1 MIYKLIPASVL
12 VVAIMPTTQLSAQP
26 IDTLRV
32 MTFNVWSGEGTQA
45 GRNKLREIMLAGG
58 ADIIGVQELDDSA
71 GRSIAAAMGFHYYQ
85 QSGGDIQ
92 VISRYPIVAHSPGNL
107 GVNIALSP
115 MQNVWL
121 FNAHLAPYPYQPYDL
136 QDGILPKNENAV
148 IAAANSAR
156 GGQVT
161 TYLNDMTDALGSG
174 LPVFFTGDFNE
185 PSFLDWTAEAASA
198 TPRPFDLKVEYPA
211 SKRIVDVGMTD
222 SFRAV
227 RPDEV
232 NDTAY
237 TWTPGYPYPTIS
249 ANEVHDRID
258 IIYHAGPGV
267 LATSAFTVGPL
278 DGDPNTHF
286 SVAGYN
292 ADHRAVV
299 VTYDVPGCSSPVDLN
314 GDCSLD
320 VADWSMFRNGQFGDM
335 TGLTRAQAFALGDL
349 NGDFR
354 NDHADFLIFK
364 RAFEAVH
371 GANAFAALLA
381 GVPEPSTT
389 ILVASAAFISS
400 RAGARTRRSR
410 IRAMKAG
417 ASTRPTVRRAGL

>member
-1 MIYKLIPASVL
+1 MHRLSQTAVL
-12 VVAIMPTTQLSAQP
+12 LVAIVPVTQLSAQP
-26 IDTLRV
+26 IDSLRI
-32 MTFNVWSGEGTQA
+32 MTFNVWTGEGTQA
-45 GRNKLREIMLAGG
+45 GRDKLREIMLASG
-58 ADIIGVQELDDSA
+58 ADIIGVQELGDSA

-92 VISRYPIVAHSPGNL
+92 VVSRYPIVAHSPGNL

-115 MQNVWL
+115 TQNVWL
-121 FNAHLAPYPYQPYDL
+121 FNAHLAAYPYQPYDL
-136 QDGILPKNENAV
+136 QDGNLPKNENAV

-161 TYLNDMTDALGSG
+161 TYLNDMANALGSG

-198 TPRPFDLKVEYPA
+198 TPRTFDLKVQYPA
-211 SKRIVDVGMTD
+211 SKRIVDAGMTD

-232 NDTAY
+232 SDTAY
-237 TWTPGYPYPTIS
+237 TWTPGYPYPTITS
-249 ANEVHDRID
+249 NEVHDRID

-267 LATSAFTVGPL
+267 TATSAFNVGPL
-278 DGDPNTHF
+278 DGNPNTHL

-299 VTYDVPGCSSPVDLN
+299 VEYTISGCSLFADLN
-314 GDCSLD
+314 SDCSLD
-320 VADWSMFRNGQFGDM
+320 SADWNMFRNGQFRDL
-335 TGLTRAQAFALGDL
+335 TGLTPAQAFAMGDL

-354 NDHADFLIFK
+354 NNHADFVIFK
-364 RAFEAVH
+364 DAFEAAN
-371 GANAFAALLA
+371 GANAFAALFA
-381 GVPEPSTT
+381 EVPEPST
-389 ILVASAAFISS
+389 ILMAIVV
-400 RAGARTRRSR
+400 AGAGL
-410 IRAMKAG
+410 IL
-417 ASTRPTVRRAGL
+417 RRAGL

>member
-1 MIYKLIPASVL
+1 MIHKFIPTAL
-12 VVAIMPTTQLSAQP
+12 LLVAIAQSTQLSAQTV
-26 IDTLRV
+26 DSLRI

-45 GRNKLREIMLAGG
+45 GRDKLREIMLAGG

-92 VISRYPIVAHSPGNL
+92 VISRYPIVAPSPGNL

-115 MQNVWL
+115 TQNVWL
-121 FNAHLAPYPYQPYDL
+121 FNAHLAAYPYQPYDL
-136 QDGILPKNENAV
+136 QDGILPKNETAV

-161 TYLNDMTDALGSG
+161 TYLNDMSVALGSG

-185 PSFLDWTAEAASA
+185 PSHLDWTAEAAAA

-211 SKRIVDVGMTD
+211 SKRIVDAGMID

-227 RPDEV
+227 RPGEV
-232 NDTAY
+232 SDTAY

-249 ANEVHDRID
+249 SNEVHDRID
-258 IIYHAGPGV
+258 IIYHKGPGV
-267 LATSAFTVGPL
+267 TATSAFNIGPL
-278 DGDPNTHF
+278 DGNPNTHL

-299 VTYDVPGCSSPVDLN
+299 VQYTIPEVGCSLLVDLN

-320 VADWSMFRNGQFGDM
+320 SADWSMFRNGQFRDM
-335 TGLTRAQAFALGDL
+335 TGLTPTQAFAMGDL

-354 NDHADFLIFK
+354 NNHADFVIFK
-364 RAFEAVH
+364 NAFEAAN
-371 GANAFAALLA
+371 GADAFAALFA
-381 GVPEPSTT
+381 HVPEPPTILLAL
-389 ILVASAAFISS
+389 ILVALP
-400 RAGARTRRSR
+400 TRRS
-410 IRAMKAG
+410 
-417 ASTRPTVRRAGL
+417 

>member
-1 MIYKLIPASVL
+1 MIHKFISTAVL
-12 VVAIMPTTQLSAQP
+12 VIAIGQSTQLSAQP
-26 IDTLRV
+26 VDSLRI
-32 MTFNVWSGEGTQA
+32 MSFNVWSGEGTQA

-115 MQNVWL
+115 TRNIWL
-121 FNAHLAPYPYQPYDL
+121 FNAHLAAYPYQPYDL
-136 QDGILPKNENAV
+136 QDGILPQNENAV

-161 TYLNDMTDALGSG
+161 TYLNDMNVALGSG
-174 LPVFFTGDFNE
+174 QPVFFTGDFNE
-185 PSFLDWTAEAASA
+185 PSHLDWTAEAASA
-198 TPRPFDLKVEYPA
+198 TPRPFDLKVQYPA
-211 SKRIVDVGMTD
+211 SKRIVDAGMID

-232 NDTAY
+232 SDTAY
-237 TWTPGYPYPTIS
+237 TWTPGYPYPTLS
-249 ANEVHDRID
+249 ATEVHDRID
-258 IIYHAGPGV
+258 IIYHTGPGV
-267 LATSAFTVGPL
+267 TATSAFNVGPL
-278 DGDPNTHF
+278 DGNSNTHL

-299 VTYDVPGCSSPVDLN
+299 VQYTITGGGCSLFADLN
-314 GDCSLD
+314 RDCSLD
-320 VADWSMFRNGQFGDM
+320 LADWSMFRNGQFGDM
-335 TGLTRAQAFALGDL
+335 TGLTPAQAFAMGDL

-354 NDHADFLIFK
+354 NNHADFVIFK
-364 RAFEAVH
+364 GAFEAAN
-371 GANAFAALLA
+371 GADAFRALFA
-381 GVPEPSTT
+381 QVPEPST
-389 ILVASAAFISS
+389 ILLALIIVALPSCSS
-400 RAGARTRRSR
+400 RRAGARARRS
-410 IRAMKAG
+410 
-417 ASTRPTVRRAGL
+417 PD

>member
-1 MIYKLIPASVL
+1 MMHRLSQTAVL
-12 VVAIMPTTQLSAQP
+12 FVAILTASQLSAQP
-26 IDTLRV
+26 VDSLRI

-45 GRNKLREIMLAGG
+45 GRDKLREIMLAGG
-58 ADIIGVQELDDSA
+58 ADIIGVQELDDGA

-115 MQNVWL
+115 TQNVWL
-121 FNAHLAPYPYQPYDL
+121 FNAHFAPYPYQPYDL
-136 QDGILPKNENAV
+136 QDGILPRNESAV

-156 GGQVT
+156 GGQVS
-161 TYLNDMTDALGSG
+161 TYLNDMNIALGSG

-185 PSFLDWTAEAASA
+185 PSFLDWTAEAAGA
-198 TPRPFDLKVEYPA
+198 TPRPFDLKVQYPA
-211 SKRIVDVGMTD
+211 SKRIVDAGMID

-232 NDTAY
+232 SDTAY

-249 ANEVHDRID
+249 SNEVHDRID

-267 LATSAFTVGPL
+267 TATSAFNVGPV
-278 DGDPNTHF
+278 DGNPNTHL
-286 SVAGYN
+286 SVANYN

-299 VTYDVPGCSSPVDLN
+299 VQYDISSCSLFADLN

-320 VADWSMFRNGQFGDM
+320 LADWSMFRNGQFRDM
-335 TGLTRAQAFALGDL
+335 TGLTPAQAFAMGDL

-354 NDHADFLIFK
+354 NNHADFLIFK
-364 RAFEAVH
+364 R
-371 GANAFAALLA
+371 
-381 GVPEPSTT
+381 
-389 ILVASAAFISS
+389 
-400 RAGARTRRSR
+400 R
-410 IRAMKAG
+410 IRSG
-417 ASTRPTVRRAGL
+417 ERRKRLCGIVCRSA

>member
-1 MIYKLIPASVL
+1 MHRLSQTAVL
-12 VVAIMPTTQLSAQP
+12 LVAIVPVTQLSAQP
-26 IDTLRV
+26 IDSLRI
-32 MTFNVWSGEGTQA
+32 MTFNVWTGEGTQA
-45 GRNKLREIMLAGG
+45 GRDKLREIMLASG
-58 ADIIGVQELDDSA
+58 ADIIGVQELGDSA

-92 VISRYPIVAHSPGNL
+92 VVSRYPIVAHSPGNL

-115 MQNVWL
+115 TQKVWL
-121 FNAHLAPYPYQPYDL
+121 FNAHLAAYPYQPYDL
-136 QDGILPKNENAV
+136 QDGNLPKNENAV

-161 TYLNDMTDALGSG
+161 TYLNDMANALGSG

-198 TPRPFDLKVEYPA
+198 TPRTFDLKVQYPA
-211 SKRIVDVGMTD
+211 SKRIVDAGMTD

-232 NDTAY
+232 SDTAY
-237 TWTPGYPYPTIS
+237 TWTPGYPYPTITS
-249 ANEVHDRID
+249 NEVHDRID

-267 LATSAFTVGPL
+267 TATSAFNVGPL
-278 DGDPNTHF
+278 DGNPNTHL

-299 VTYDVPGCSSPVDLN
+299 VEYTISGCSLFADLN
-314 GDCSLD
+314 SDCSLD
-320 VADWSMFRNGQFGDM
+320 SADWNMFRNGQFRDL
-335 TGLTRAQAFALGDL
+335 TGLTPAQAFAMGDL

-354 NDHADFLIFK
+354 NNHADFVIFK
-364 RAFEAVH
+364 DAFEAAN
-371 GANAFAALLA
+371 GENAFAALFA
-381 GVPEPSTT
+381 EVPEPST
-389 ILVASAAFISS
+389 IIMAIVV
-400 RAGARTRRSR
+400 AGAGLM
-410 IRAMKAG
+410 I
-417 ASTRPTVRRAGL
+417 RRAGL

>member
-1 MIYKLIPASVL
+1 MHRLSQTAVL
-12 VVAIMPTTQLSAQP
+12 LVAIVPVTQLSAQP
-26 IDTLRV
+26 IDSLRI
-32 MTFNVWSGEGTQA
+32 MTFNVWTGEGTQA
-45 GRNKLREIMLAGG
+45 GRDKLREIMLASG
-58 ADIIGVQELDDSA
+58 ADIIGVQELGDSA

-92 VISRYPIVAHSPGNL
+92 VVSRYPIVAHSPGNL

-115 MQNVWL
+115 TQKVWL
-121 FNAHLAPYPYQPYDL
+121 FNAHLAAYPYQPYDL
-136 QDGILPKNENAV
+136 QDGNLLKNENAV

-161 TYLNDMTDALGSG
+161 TYLNDMANALGSG

-198 TPRPFDLKVEYPA
+198 TPRTFDLKVQYPA
-211 SKRIVDVGMTD
+211 SKRIVDAGMTD

-232 NDTAY
+232 SDTAY
-237 TWTPGYPYPTIS
+237 TWTPGYPYPTITS
-249 ANEVHDRID
+249 NEVHDRID

-267 LATSAFTVGPL
+267 TATSAFNVGPL
-278 DGDPNTHF
+278 DGNPNTHL

-299 VTYDVPGCSSPVDLN
+299 VEYTISGCSLFADLN
-314 GDCSLD
+314 SDCSLD
-320 VADWSMFRNGQFGDM
+320 SADWNMFRNGQFRDL
-335 TGLTRAQAFALGDL
+335 TGLTPAQAFAMGDL

-354 NDHADFLIFK
+354 NNHADFVIFK
-364 RAFEAVH
+364 DAFEAAN
-371 GANAFAALLA
+371 GENAFAALFA
-381 GVPEPSTT
+381 EVPEPST
-389 ILVASAAFISS
+389 ILMAIVV
-400 RAGARTRRSR
+400 AGAGLM
-410 IRAMKAG
+410 I
-417 ASTRPTVRRAGL
+417 RRAGL

>member
-1 MIYKLIPASVL
+1 MMHRLIQTAVLLIAIVPAS
-12 VVAIMPTTQLSAQP
+12 QLSAQP
-26 IDTLRV
+26 VDSLRI

-45 GRNKLREIMLAGG
+45 GRDKLREIMLAGG

-92 VISRYPIVAHSPGNL
+92 VISRYPIVAHSPANL

-115 MQNVWL
+115 TQNVWL

-136 QDGILPKNENAV
+136 QDGILPKNESAV
-148 IAAANSAR
+148 IAAANAAR

-161 TYLNDMTDALGSG
+161 TYLNDMASVLGSG
-174 LPVFFTGDFNE
+174 VPVFFTGDFNE

-211 SKRIVDVGMTD
+211 SKRIVDAGMTD

-232 NDTAY
+232 GDTAY
-237 TWTPGYPYPTIS
+237 TWTPGYPYPIIS
-249 ANEVHDRID
+249 SNEVHDRID
-258 IIYHAGPGV
+258 IIYHAGAGV
-267 LATSAFTVGPL
+267 TATSAFTVGPV
-278 DGDPNTHF
+278 DGNPNTHL

-299 VTYDVPGCSSPVDLN
+299 VQYEISISGCSLFGDLN
-314 GDCSLD
+314 SDCSLD
-320 VADWSMFRNGQFGDM
+320 SADWSMFRTGQFRDM
-335 TGLTRAQAFALGDL
+335 TGLTPAQAFTMGDL

-354 NDHADFLIFK
+354 NNHADFVIFK
-364 RAFEAVH
+364 RAFESAH
-371 GANAFAALLA
+371 GADAFAALLA
-381 GVPEPSTT
+381 RVPEPSTIFLT
-389 ILVASAAFISS
+389 IVVVCTGLMI
-400 RAGARTRRSR
+400 
-410 IRAMKAG
+410 
-417 ASTRPTVRRAGL
+417 RRAGL